1 MLFCSF
7 NKFSRFSYA
16 LPFIAMPFLVDS
28 NTTNLSFQLDCEQL
42 GLHCR
47 IGMALKP
54 SRRSSRR
61 RTERQLLFVA
71 RQSRQLNAHSVAGHC
86 KCRWL
91 WVALVLHIKSSS
103 EYSFSQQWWKDLNT
117 RNHLNVILI
126 KLPSQQLYTY
136 MGCCWVDSHPQPRI
150 KLNAGNGLQFVS
162 HFDSFRMISTFNC
175 QHFIFATCPH
185 RRGVPPQKTKESG
198 GGTPPPCLE
207 WHLNSLVISTFTVW
221 DSNQDNGRRCWWLK
235 NLFDMTLLD
244 WMASS
249 IPVH

>member
-1 MLFCSF
+1 MHGKCLCEINALCEMLFCSF

-54 SRRSSRR
+54 SWKSSRR
-61 RTERQLLFVA
+61 RAGWVGHRTESQLLFVA
-71 RQSRQLNAHSVAGHC
+71 RQSRQLNAHSVAGDC

-126 KLPSQQLYTY
+126 KLPSQPLYT
-136 MGCCWVDSHPQPRI
+136 WDAAE
-150 KLNAGNGLQFVS
+150 L
-162 HFDSFRMISTFNC
+162 T
-175 QHFIFATCPH
+175 ATH
-185 RRGVPPQKTKESG
+185 NSG
-198 GGTPPPCLE
+198 
-207 WHLNSLVISTFTVW
+207 
-221 DSNQDNGRRCWWLK
+221 
-235 NLFDMTLLD
+235 
-244 WMASS
+244 
-249 IPVH
+249 